1 MFGIIYIGGDYMKKP
16 IAIDLFCG
24 AGGMSEG
31 MLQAGFHIIYSNDIS
46 KDAMKTYIHRHEQL
60 GLYHKKNT
68 FESCKDIRELDAKEI
83 FASIA
88 EIDEYKNKT
97 NITIDAIFGGPPCQG
112 FSRAGKRNAEDP
124 RNKLFKE
131 YIRVIN
137 DVRPKYVVME
147 NVEGFLDT
155 VFEGFIGLDGEQYKK
170 GKAPSILIN
179 EFKKI
184 GYNTIGP
191 KLLNASDYGVP
202 QNRKRMIFIAFLPS
216 CAEPKFPSP
225 LKAKKVTLK
234 DAIYDLINIDK
245 VSSFAEEC
253 KYGRTKRIDGNNV
266 DYDNSKVLNN
276 EMSSHTK
283 LISERFSLY
292 NEGETTFDLRK
303 RIQTSGI
310 DLTEKNAIIQDLLKK
325 YSTDEKGI
333 IKMFKEK
340 KLTDEDINNLL
351 TKKGI
356 RKKLKYS
363 IPSPTMV
370 TLPDDFIHPTENR
383 TLTVREMARIQSFDD
398 SFEFLG
404 KRTTGGPRR
413 KLEVPQY
420 TQVGNA
426 VPPLLA
432 KAIANEIL
440 KALNGKK

>member
-1 MFGIIYIGGDYMKKP
+1 MKKP

-31 MLQAGFHIIYSNDIS
+31 ILQAGFHIIYSNDIS
-46 KDAMKTYIHRHEQL
+46 KDAMETYIHRHEQL

-68 FESCKDIRELDAKEI
+68 YESCKDIRELNSKEI
-83 FASIA
+83 FDSISKI
-88 EIDEYKNKT
+88 EEYKNK
-97 NITIDAIFGGPPCQG
+97 NKITIDAIFGGPPCQG
-112 FSRAGKRNAEDP
+112 FSRAGKRNANDP

-131 YIRVIN
+131 YIRVVN
-137 DVRPKYVVME
+137 DVKPNYVVME

-155 VFEGFIGLDGEQYKK
+155 VFEGFVGLDGEQYKK
-170 GKAPSILIN
+170 DKVPTILIN

-191 KLLNASDYGVP
+191 KILDASDFGVP
-202 QNRKRMIFIAFLPS
+202 QNRKRMIFIAYLPS
-216 CAEPKFPSP
+216 CNEPKFPSP
-225 LKAKKVTLK
+225 NKSKKILLK
-234 DAIYDLINIDK
+234 DAIYDLMNIDK
-245 VSSFAEEC
+245 LSFYGKEC
-253 KYGRTKRIDGNNV
+253 KEGRTKTIDGKNIE
-266 DYDNSKVLNN
+266 YDKSKVLNN
-276 EMSSHTK
+276 ELSSHTK
-283 LISERFSLY
+283 LIAERFSLY
-292 NEGETTFDLRK
+292 NEGETTSDLRK

-310 DLTEKNAIIQDLLKK
+310 DLSEKSAIIQDLIKIYNVDKK
-325 YSTDEKGI
+325 TIVK
-333 IKMFKEK
+333 KFKDK
-340 KLTDEDINNLL
+340 KLSNEDINNLL

-356 RKKLKYS
+356 RKRLKYS
-363 IPSPTMV
+363 MPSPTMV

-383 TLTVREMARIQSFDD
+383 ILTVREMARIQSFDD

-432 KAIANEIL
+432 KAIATEIIKAINE
-440 KALNGKK
+440 KK

>member
-1 MFGIIYIGGDYMKKP
+1 MKKP

-31 MLQAGFHIIYSNDIS
+31 MIQAGFHIIYSNDIS

-68 FESCKDIRELDAKEI
+68 YESCKDIRDLDAKEI
-83 FASIA
+83 FDSISKI
-88 EIDEYKNKT
+88 EEYKGKKK
-97 NITIDAIFGGPPCQG
+97 IEIDAIFGGPPCQG

-131 YIRVIN
+131 YIRIIN

-170 GKAPSILIN
+170 DKAPAILEK

-184 GYNTIGP
+184 GYNTISP
-191 KLLNASDYGVP
+191 KLLNASDFGVP
-202 QNRKRMIFIAFLPS
+202 QNRKRMIFIAYLPV
-216 CAEPKFPSP
+216 CAKPQFPTSN
-225 LKAKKVTLK
+225 KSKKITLK
-234 DAIYDLINIDK
+234 EAIYDLLNPDK
-245 VSSFAEEC
+245 VSSFAKEC
-253 KYGRTKRIDGNNV
+253 KEGRTKTIDGKDV
-266 DYDNSKVLNN
+266 KYDKSIIFNN
-276 EMSSHTK
+276 ELSTHTK
-283 LISERFSLY
+283 LIVERFSLY
-292 NEGETTFDLRK
+292 NEGETTFDLKK
-303 RIQTSGI
+303 RIESSGI
-310 DLTEKNAIIQDLLKK
+310 DLNGKEAIIQDLAKK
-325 YSTDEKGI
+325 YDMDEKTI
-333 IKMFKEK
+333 IKMFKGKRLKE
-340 KLTDEDINNLL
+340 EDINNLL

-356 RKKLKYS
+356 RKRLKYS
-363 IPSPTMV
+363 MPSPTMV

-383 TLTVREMARIQSFDD
+383 TLTVREMARVQSFDD

-432 KAIANEIL
+432 KAIAVEII
-440 KALNGKK
+440 KALNKKNRHFN